1 MNISTTYLGLKL
13 RSPLVASSGP
23 LQSEIDNVRRM
34 EEAGISAVVLH
45 SLFEE
50 QIEIESINLD
60 RYLSHGA
67 ESYGESLSYFPDL
80 SHYNIG
86 TDGYLEFV
94 YRLKRSVGIPVIAS
108 LNGISSGGWIRYAR
122 WIEQAG
128 ADALELNIYNI
139 PTDANRNGA
148 DVEQECVDLVSNI
161 RDSVRFPLAV
171 KLAPFYTSLP
181 HTARRLEEAGARAL
195 VLFNRFY
202 QPDYDLDELDVKPH
216 LVLSTSQ
223 ELPLRL
229 HWTAILFG
237 SVGCDLAVT
246 GGVHSGADVL
256 KCLLAGAKVAMT
268 TSCLLRH
275 GIGFASR
282 ILNDMVDWMEER
294 EYESVD
300 QMRGSMCR
308 LHSGDPSAYERG
320 NYMKVLSSYA
330 LRRALA

>member
-34 EEAGISAVVLH
+34 EEAGVSAVVLH

-50 QIEIESINLD
+50 QIEVESMNLD
-60 RYLSHGA
+60 RYLSQGA
-67 ESYGESLSYFPDL
+67 DSYGESLSYFPDL

-86 TDGYLEFV
+86 TDGYLEYV

-128 ADALELNIYNI
+128 ADALELNIYSI
-139 PTDANRNGA
+139 PTDAFRGA
-148 DVEQECVDLVSNI
+148 AEIEQEYVDLVSNI
-161 RDSVRFPLAV
+161 RDSVRLPLAV
-171 KLAPFYTSLP
+171 KLAPFFSALP
-181 HTARRLEEAGARAL
+181 HTARRLEEAGAGAL

-216 LVLSTSQ
+216 LTLSTSQ

-229 HWTAILFG
+229 HWTAILHG
-237 SVGCDLAVT
+237 AVGCDIAVT
-246 GGVHSGADVL
+246 GGVHSGEDVL
-256 KCLLAGAKVAMT
+256 KCIMAGATVAMT

-275 GIGFASR
+275 GISFASR
-282 ILNDMVDWMEER
+282 ILNDMVDWMESR
-294 EYESVD
+294 DYESVD
-300 QMRGSMCR
+300 QMRGSMSR
-308 LHSGDPSAYERG
+308 RRAGDPGAYERG

-330 LRRALA
+330 LRRAVS